1 MFIDKMKFRIEFTVN
16 RLTIKL
22 EHRAVAWAGEGNNNL
37 ERVLF
42 PIDKPLRALK
52 DVERL
57 KLR

>member
-1 MFIDKMKFRIEFTVN
+1 MKFRIEFTVN

-37 ERVLF
+37 EKVLF

-52 DVERL
+52 DVELL